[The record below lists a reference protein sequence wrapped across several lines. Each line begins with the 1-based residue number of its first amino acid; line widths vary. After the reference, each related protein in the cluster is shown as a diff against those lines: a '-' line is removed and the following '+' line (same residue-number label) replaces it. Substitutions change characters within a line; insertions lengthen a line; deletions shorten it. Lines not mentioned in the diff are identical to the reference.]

1 MAPLTNW
8 LPVRSHQEFDL
19 VVKIVGAPASGLA
32 QGWTPIAQA
41 LVRPGLSVMS
51 QTGRLNGKVGKCV
64 LSIRLATRPF
74 SSMGH
79 GCDVLVYL
87 GKKTPEYW
95 RVGLQPGSLLLWD
108 PPSDQQ
114 SFSGLPNGVV
124 AYPVPFQALSIQSGE
139 RFEGK
144 GFAALG
150 VLFHLLG
157 VSAGTLDQWTAS
169 VAAPRSFASG
179 VAFAR
184 DELEKRDPYALP
196 SIEPNGRSGVLLRC
210 EQAILLGYAVSVCEC
225 RTGCETDLVTSPA
238 RWTAHHLRLAES
250 MVSLL
255 KSDGYPGMQVY
266 RGLQGKV
273 LTVLRGNESAMAAC
287 LKDVTTPRIF
297 VATDVPDIVRLVKA
311 GHDLIR
317 NGLSDGVGVLIEE
330 GLASR
335 QHSIDTWTL
344 ADWIRPQNSMDPDR
358 DGRVPSETHDTMIE
372 RDEGDAEAEIGFVAW
387 GMAQG
392 VVRDAVALCRS
403 FGLNVAGLYPRQIV
417 PFCHDDLES
426 FARTVRRVVLVESGQ
441 TPSSWNCL
449 RPSFSFDYAT
459 LTPPQGQPLT
469 PMDIFLREGLGAVET
484 TETQPR
490 GKE

>member
-1 MAPLTNW
+1 MAPLTSW

-41 LVRPGLSVMS
+41 LVRQGLSVMI
-51 QTGRLNGKVGKCV
+51 QTGRLNGKFGEC
-64 LSIRLATRPF
+64 LLGIRLATRPF

-79 GCDVLVYL
+79 GCDVLVCL
-87 GKKTPEYW
+87 GKMIPEHW
-95 RVGLQPGSLLLWD
+95 RFELQPGSLLLWD
-108 PPSDQQ
+108 PPSDLR
-114 SFSGLPNGVV
+114 SYPMLPSGVV

-150 VLFHLLG
+150 ALFHLLG

-184 DELEKRDPYALP
+184 DEIEKRDPYALP
-196 SIEPNGRSGVLLRC
+196 SIEPNGRSGVLLSC
-210 EQAILLGYAVSVCEC
+210 EQAILLGYAVSACEC
-225 RTGCETDLVTSPA
+225 RAGCETDLVTSPA
-238 RWTAHHLRLAES
+238 RWTAHHLRLAGS

-255 KSDGYPGMQVY
+255 ESDGYPGMQVY
-266 RGLQGKV
+266 RGPQGKV
-273 LTVLRGNESAMAAC
+273 MTLLRGNDSAMASC
-287 LKDVTTPRIF
+287 LNAFTTPRIF
-297 VATDVPDIVRLVKA
+297 VAADVPDIIRLVKA

-317 NGLSDGVGVLIEE
+317 NGLSDGVGVLIED

-335 QHSIDTWTL
+335 QQSVDTWIL
-344 ADWIRPQNSMDPDR
+344 ADWIRPRNSCDPDR
-358 DGRVPSETHDTMIE
+358 DGFVQSNTQDTMIE
-372 RDEGDAEAEIGFVAW
+372 GDEGDAEAEIGFVAW
-387 GMAQG
+387 GAAQG

-417 PFCHDDLES
+417 PFHHDDITS
-426 FARTVRRVVLVESGQ
+426 FARTVRRVVIVESSQ
-441 TPSSWNCL
+441 TPSYWNRL
-449 RPSFSFDYAT
+449 RPPFSCDYAT
-459 LTPPQGQPLT
+459 LTPQQGQPLT
-469 PMDIFLREGLGAVET
+469 PMDIFLREGLGAT
-484 TETQPR
+484 
-490 GKE
+490 